1 MNNDIPSGGANTV
14 GEEFNDYDYE
24 ENERFDAQ
32 DSIEDRSAS
41 SKEIEHKFVE
51 VFDDSENKNIH
62 KFDTHTEEDILITPN
77 NHNGNLPY
85 HLEGTIGRL
94 SKQTPNPVKQSR
106 NTANINFAFSEL
118 SHRGNEQPHLDNTL
132 RIRGALKNEASA
144 DGIIRFNRIEK
155 FSSYRRNGE
164 EHQNQKLNRES
175 RQGSGDDS
183 GAKFDEVASASP
195 DTSGQKCINKVI
207 STTLIKHLLLFNL

>member
-1 MNNDIPSGGANTV
+1 M
-14 GEEFNDYDYE
+14 
-24 ENERFDAQ
+24 
-32 DSIEDRSAS
+32 
-41 SKEIEHKFVE
+41 
-51 VFDDSENKNIH
+51 FDDSENKNIH

-94 SKQTPNPVKQSR
+94 SKQAANHVEQSR
-106 NTANINFAFSEL
+106 NTANANFAFSEL
-118 SHRGNEQPHLDNTL
+118 SFRNEQPHPETSL

-144 DGIIRFNRIEK
+144 DGIIRFNQKEK
-155 FSSYRRNGE
+155 FSSYRRNDE

-175 RQGSGDDS
+175 RQGSGEDS
-183 GAKFDEVASASP
+183 GAKFDEVASGSP

-207 STTLIKHLLLFNL
+207 SITFI